1 MMTNKYRTRMLR
13 LLTVLIFL
21 GHMTFWKVF
30 WGWESGMASSME
42 WLCGSLYG
50 VGNTA
55 LMWGVL
61 FLVDGT
67 FNKKRVAIKQK
78 I

>member
-1 MMTNKYRTRMLR
+1 MTTNRMLK

-21 GHMTFWKVF
+21 CHMTFWRVH

-42 WLCGSLYG
+42 WLCGTLYG
-50 VGNTA
+50 AGNTA

-61 FLVDGT
+61 LVLDGYHR
-67 FNKKRVAIKQK
+67 KHKLGKYS
-78 I
+78 